1 METKNS
7 NIVHSGDQEFKKEVI
22 DANIP
27 VFVDF
32 YATWCGPCKYFSN
45 VLNEVAPSYCGK
57 VKFVKVNVDESPEV
71 ASKMGVFSVPTLVF
85 FKDGKVSKS
94 MAGALPKEAFI
105 KELEAFIA

>member
-1 METKNS
+1 METKQN
-7 NIVHSGDQEFKKEVI
+7 NIAHVGDHEFKKEVI

-32 YATWCGPCKYFSN
+32 YATWCGPCKYFAN
-45 VLNEVAPSYCGK
+45 VLTEVAPAYSGK

-71 ASKMGVFSVPTLVF
+71 ASKMGIFSVPTLMF

-94 MAGALPKEAFI
+94 MAGALPKDAFI
-105 KELEAFIA
+105 KEIEAFIS